1 MGSER
6 DLNRGKDVDPG
17 TTIRQSIDSIYDEL
31 DDLRDALVF
40 EELVMRRRRLNHRHR
55 CERWKRSRNSGDLH
69 RGIK

>member
-17 TTIRQSIDSIYDEL
+17 VAIRQSIDSIHDEL

-55 CERWKRSRNSGDLH
+55 CERWKRGRNSGDLH